1 MAEETTIALKVD
13 IGGSE
18 KTIGTLKDLKQARKD
33 LTNAM
38 LQGDTAA
45 AKSLAHLEDAY
56 EDLKDATK
64 SVKGDGIE
72 PLRNSFGMFKDGI
85 MNFDMGKIG
94 TAFKGLGAAMK
105 AVPIFLLVEGITY
118 LITNFKELSEGTGI
132 VATALKPI
140 GTLVEWITD
149 GLYALTDA
157 IGLTNS
163 ALDEMGEDTVK
174 NAEASKE
181 AISQQNAE
189 YDRQIKVAKAAGEST
204 VELEKA
210 KQQAIIETNIQIV
223 KQIEAFVRAGGVL
236 DDEKK
241 KLLTASLEGIK
252 NAATEQ
258 VVIEE
263 TVQAEMKKKNVAA
276 AEERKKIT
284 DKENEEAAIR
294 VQGKLD
300 MLDAFY
306 AQGLQKEI
314 DFAQAKI
321 DYNKAVD
328 AELDEQAGIKAQ
340 KEKAALDQSDADILA
355 SIDKQK
361 QAKKEMNQQSVEW
374 TRQSLQSTQELTSI
388 YFQWQLNQAKGN
400 SARELAIK
408 KKQFQTEKAF
418 KVALIVM
425 DTVMG
430 MIKAISQNPPPNPI
444 GIISAVLIGVAGTL
458 ATVKTLSTK
467 FDEGGA
473 AGGGGVGDI
482 SSSVAG
488 GSAPAI
494 AQPNNSVTR
503 LDDNGQIDKAKAEQ
517 PVIKAVV
524 IETDI
529 TDSQKRINTIKG
541 GATI

>member
-18 KTIGTLKDLKQARKD
+18 RTISTLKDLKQARKD

-45 AKSLAHLEDAY
+45 AKSLGQLEDKY
-56 EDLKDATK
+56 EDLKDSTK
-64 SVKGDGIE
+64 SLKGDGIE
-72 PLRNSFGMFKDGI
+72 PLRNSFGLFKDGI

-140 GTLVEWITD
+140 GTLIGWITD
-149 GLYALTDA
+149 GLYKLTDA

-189 YDRQIKVAKAAGEST
+189 YDRQIKVAKAAGQST

-263 TVQAEMKKKNVAA
+263 TVQTELKKKKEKASEDA
-276 AEERKKIT
+276 KKIA
-284 DKENEEAAIR
+284 DKENEEAAAR
-294 VQGKLD
+294 VQSKLD
-300 MLDAFY
+300 MLDVFY
-306 AQGLQKEI
+306 AAGFQKEV

-321 DYNKAVD
+321 DYNNEVNAV
-328 AELDEQAGIKAQ
+328 LDEQDANRAQ
-340 KEKAALDQSDADILA
+340 VKRELLDKEETDVLA
-355 SIDKQK
+355 SIEKQK
-361 QAKKEMNQQSVEW
+361 AAKKEMADQSVQY
-374 TRQSLQSTQELTSI
+374 TRQSLQATQDLTNI

-400 SARELAIK
+400 SRRELEIK

-444 GIISAVLIGVAGTL
+444 GIISAALIGVAGTL

-467 FDEGGA
+467 FDEGGS
-473 AGGGGVGDI
+473 GGGSVGDI
-482 SSSVAG
+482 GGGIG

-494 AQPNNSVTR
+494 AQPNNTVTK
-503 LDDNGQIDKAKAEQ
+503 LDDDGKIEKAKTEQ
-517 PVIKAVV
+517 PVVKAVV
-524 IETDI
+524 VETDI
-529 TDSQKRINTIKG
+529 TDSQKRVNTIKE

>member
-1 MAEETTIALKVD
+1 
-13 IGGSE
+13 
-18 KTIGTLKDLKQARKD
+18 
-33 LTNAM
+33 
-38 LQGDTAA
+38 
-45 AKSLAHLEDAY
+45 
-56 EDLKDATK
+56 
-64 SVKGDGIE
+64 
-72 PLRNSFGMFKDGI
+72 MFKDGI

-140 GTLVEWITD
+140 GTLIGWITD
-149 GLYALTDA
+149 GLYKLTDA

-210 KQQAIIETNIQIV
+210 KQQAIIDTNIQIV

-263 TVQAEMKKKNVAA
+263 TVQTELKKKNETAA
-276 AEERKKIT
+276 LERKKIA
-284 DKENEEAAIR
+284 DKENEEAAAR
-294 VQGKLD
+294 VQSKLD

-306 AQGLQKEI
+306 TAGFQKEV

-321 DYNKAVD
+321 DYNNEVNAV
-328 AELDEQAGIKAQ
+328 LDEQSANRAEAERNALAKQDEEILASINKRKEGYKQFEQQKFELTKQSLTAIQGITDLVFAHQLRQAAGNAQ
-340 KEKAALDQSDADILA
+340 KEK
-355 SIDKQK
+355 
-361 QAKKEMNQQSVEW
+361 E
-374 TRQSLQSTQELTSI
+374 
-388 YFQWQLNQAKGN
+388 
-400 SARELAIK
+400 IK
-408 KKQFQTEKAF
+408 KKQFNLNKAF
-418 KVALIVM
+418 GIAGATIDGIQAVQKALNNPYPLNIVL
-425 DTVMG
+425 
-430 MIKAISQNPPPNPI
+430 
-444 GIISAVLIGVAGTL
+444 AVLSGVMA
-458 ATVKTLSTK
+458 AANVVKIASTK
-467 FDEGGA
+467 FDDGGSGGGA
-473 AGGGGVGDI
+473 DVGGMSGGI
-482 SSSVAG
+482 SG

-494 AQPNNSVTR
+494 AQPNNTVTK
-503 LDDNGQIDKAKAEQ
+503 LDDDGKIEKAKTEQ
-517 PVIKAVV
+517 PVVKAVV
-524 IETDI
+524 VETDI
-529 TDSQKRINTIKG
+529 TDSQKRVNTIKE